1 MYFSS
6 RRDECMKPL
15 VSSRLTLALVLV
27 LLVATCT
34 TAFAVTQYALKQMEI
49 RQTVTAVASVQ
60 VKSPIELPGAFVNVS
75 GSHIVSYGINITT
88 AQPNLKL
95 WINQTETQ
103 RASLAQNYTTLVMHV
118 RPHGQTTDILAV
130 DLLTQ
135 TSAYTVLMSVDIY
148 QFDLVFDY
156 TPKRESVNIITLDV
170 GVTD

>member
-1 MYFSS
+1 
-6 RRDECMKPL
+6 MKPL

-34 TAFAVTQYALKQMEI
+34 T
-49 RQTVTAVASVQ
+49 
-60 VKSPIELPGAFVNVS
+60 PGAFVNVS
-75 GSHIVSYGINITT
+75 GSHIVSYGINVTT

-103 RASLAQNYTTLVMHV
+103 RASLAQNYTMLVMHV
-118 RPHGQTTDILAV
+118 RPHGQTMDILAV

-135 TSAYTVLMSVDIY
+135 TSAYALLMSADTY

-156 TPKRESVNIITLDV
+156 TPKRECRTCSSCQACPTPCFCME
-170 GVTD
+170 